1 MFLDWTDFKLAQGGV
16 AEFERAVGAKLL
28 NQLGTLLGVF
38 AQKIVLIS
46 LNH

>member
-1 MFLDWTDFKLAQGGV
+1 MFLDWTDFKLAQGSG